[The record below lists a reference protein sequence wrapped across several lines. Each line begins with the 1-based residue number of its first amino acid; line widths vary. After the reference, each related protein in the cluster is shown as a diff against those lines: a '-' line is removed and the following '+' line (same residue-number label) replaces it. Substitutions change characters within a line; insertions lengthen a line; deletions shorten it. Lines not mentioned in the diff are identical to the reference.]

1 MHSVSRSAPRPG
13 SRRDRPSGAHPTT
26 SPTGAA
32 TSPLAADIASFRR
45 HIAARNLSPKTERT
59 YLDAAR
65 LFEAFLVRRGLPA
78 ALPALRRDHVEAF
91 IADQLRQF
99 RPATAHNRYRSLQ
112 AFFRWAL
119 EEELIASSP
128 MEHMKPPMLGELLSP
143 MLSDDELRT
152 LLHACTADHSFAG
165 RRDEAIIR
173 VLLDSG
179 ARRAEIAA
187 LRWTP
192 DDPDTNDVDLD
203 ARQLRVLGKGRRER
217 IVVIGREAVRA
228 LDRYIRYRDGGS
240 RYGKRLAPHH
250 SAYLPNLW
258 LGPKGAFSESGMGQ
272 MVHERGLS
280 AGLGEHVHP
289 HMFRRT
295 FAHKMLAGGMNETDL
310 MTLAGWRSRTM
321 ASRYA
326 ASAAAERAA
335 AIAMRMSPGDSL

>member
-1 MHSVSRSAPRPG
+1 MRKPSNPAPLPA

-26 SPTGAA
+26 SPTRAA

-45 HIAARNLSPKTERT
+45 HLAARNMSPKTERT
-59 YLDAAR
+59 YLDAAL
-65 LFEAFLVRRGLPA
+65 LFEAFLVREGLPA
-78 ALPALRRDHVEAF
+78 ALPAIRREHVEAF
-91 IADQLRQF
+91 IADQLDRF

-119 EEELIASSP
+119 EEELIAVSP
-128 MEHMKPPMLGELLSP
+128 MVRMKPPILGELLSP
-143 MLSDDELRT
+143 MLSDDQIRALLRV
-152 LLHACTADHSFAG
+152 CSEDHTFAG
-165 RRDEAIIR
+165 RRDEAILR

-192 DDPDTNDVDLD
+192 EDPDTNDVDLD

-228 LDRYIRYRDGGS
+228 LDRYLRYRDGGS
-240 RYGKRLAPHH
+240 RYGKALRPHH
-250 SAYLPNLW
+250 AAHLPNLW
-258 LGPKGAFSESGMGQ
+258 LGPKGAFTESGMGQ
-272 MVHERGLS
+272 MIHGRGVA

-295 FAHKMLAGGMNETDL
+295 YAHKMLAGGMNETDL

-321 ASRYA
+321 VSRYA
-326 ASAAAERAA
+326 ASAAAERATEVGK
-335 AIAMRMSPGDSL
+335 RLSPGDKL

>member
-1 MHSVSRSAPRPG
+1 M
-13 SRRDRPSGAHPTT
+13 
-26 SPTGAA
+26 
-32 TSPLAADIASFRR
+32 
-45 HIAARNLSPKTERT
+45 AARNLSPKTERT
-59 YLDAAR
+59 YLDAVR
-65 LFEAFLVRRGLPA
+65 LFEAFLIHRGQALTLSSIRRE
-78 ALPALRRDHVEAF
+78 HVEAF

-119 EEELIASSP
+119 EEELIAASP
-128 MEHMKPPMLGELLSP
+128 MEHTKPPILGELLSP
-143 MLSDDELRT
+143 MLTDNELRT
-152 LLHACTADHSFAG
+152 LLHACAADHSFAG

-192 DDPDTNDVDLD
+192 DNPDTNDVDLD
-203 ARQLRVLGKGRRER
+203 ARQLRVIGKGRRER
-217 IVVIGREAVRA
+217 IVVIGVEAVRA
-228 LDRYIRYRDGGS
+228 VDRYIRYRDGGT

-250 SAYLPNLW
+250 AAHLPNLW

-272 MVHERGLS
+272 MVHERGVS

-321 ASRYA
+321 VSRYA

-335 AIAMRMSPGDSL
+335 AIAKRMSPGDSL

>member
-1 MHSVSRSAPRPG
+1 MRNLSNPASPRAIRG
-13 SRRDRPSGAHPTT
+13 DRPSGAHPTT
-26 SPTGAA
+26 SPTRAA

-45 HIAARNLSPKTERT
+45 HLAARNISPRTERT
-59 YLDAAR
+59 YIDAA
-65 LFEAFLVRRGLPA
+65 LQFEEFLGRKGLPVALA
-78 ALPALRRDHVEAF
+78 AIHREHVEAF
-91 IADQLRQF
+91 IADQLSRY

-119 EEELIASSP
+119 EEELIALSP
-128 MEHMKPPMLGELLSP
+128 MERMKPPIVGELLAP
-143 MLSDDELRT
+143 MLNDDQLRA
-152 LLHACTADHSFAG
+152 LLRVCCADHTFAG

-228 LDRYIRYRDGGS
+228 LDRYLRYRDGGS
-240 RYGKRLAPHH
+240 RYGKALRPHH
-250 SAYLPNLW
+250 AAYLPSLW
-258 LGPKGAFSESGMGQ
+258 LGPKGAFTESGMGQ
-272 MVHERGLS
+272 MIHERGVA
-280 AGLGEHVHP
+280 AGLGDHVHP

-295 FAHKMLAGGMNETDL
+295 YAHKMLAGGMNETDL

-321 ASRYA
+321 VSRYA
-326 ASAAAERAA
+326 ASAAAERATE
-335 AIAMRMSPGDSL
+335 IAKRMSPGDML